1 MKKALGLLVF
11 LMSLSG
17 WAGPLSLAE
26 RVEQLERSVR
36 QYAPEMGPADR
47 VRLQRRLE
55 RFERELRSGF
65 EAPAKVSIGG
75 SIIRANAA
83 QVPFALSAS
92 SRLEAYQLCV
102 GQLRE
107 RDDYHS
113 LRLDTIGLV
122 PGYERSGREE
132 ICARIAST
140 LEGLPARL
148 DGPAHFVWYSAGGK
162 AGILEGETV
171 AQLADRCRGLD
182 LVSPFTAR
190 FHSVDFSKFWTFTEI
205 ERPAGSGAEM
215 ASLGTFCA
223 RLIQPIHGREKAAD
237 HVAHLMPATAND
249 LVARAGRLAAA
260 AASLEIPAERLALAI
275 TSVGDLEVSLAE
287 KRGGISPE
295 LHLVHSWSEAGSF
308 EFYVADASELYA
320 RCLESKLSAA
330 YQAGVRVNH
339 DVETSANVDFW
350 NNTPEAREGSC
361 ARIAQAAVKGGLPQA
376 RDALAFVTI
385 GNREATMVLRARSAD
400 ELRAACMSSPA
411 QVSPSRFGPGF
422 RYAVN
427 FVDEGRELALAGAFD
442 RTALCESVAQEAFK

>member
-1 MKKALGLLVF
+1 
-11 LMSLSG
+11 MSFSG

-47 VRLQRRLE
+47 ARLQRRLE
-55 RFERELRSGF
+55 SFERELRSGF
-65 EAPAKVSIGG
+65 EAPAKGSVAG

-107 RDDYHS
+107 RDDYHT
-113 LRLDTIGLV
+113 LRLDTVGLV
-122 PGYERSGREE
+122 PGYERANREE

-182 LVSPFTAR
+182 LVPPFTAR
-190 FHSVDFSKFWTFTEI
+190 FHSVDFSKFWTFTAL
-205 ERPAGSGAEM
+205 ERPAGSGSEM
-215 ASLGTFCA
+215 ASLGAFCS
-223 RLIQPIHGREKAAD
+223 RILQPIRWREKAAD
-237 HVAHLMPATAND
+237 HVPHLISVSADD
-249 LVARAGRLAAA
+249 LVARAGRLVTL

-287 KRGGISPE
+287 KKGGISPE
-295 LHLVHSWSEAGSF
+295 LHLVHSWSESGSF

-350 NNTPEAREGSC
+350 NNSPEAREGSC
-361 ARIAQAAVKGGLPQA
+361 ARIAQAAVKGGLPPA
-376 RDALAFVTI
+376 KGDLAFVTV
-385 GNREATMVLRARSAD
+385 GNREATIVLRARSAD
-400 ELRAACMSSPA
+400 HLRAACLSSPGP
-411 QVSPSRFGPGF
+411 VGPSRFGPGF
-422 RYAVN
+422 RLAVN
-427 FVDEGRELALAGAFD
+427 FVDEGRELTLGGAFD
-442 RTALCESVAQEAFK
+442 RAALCESVAQEVFK